1 MYQAINNATPEAYV
15 TRKKSR
21 AKIYHYNNLF
31 FNDEDTFEIELF
43 NPKTNRVLA
52 KIWLNEQEISG
63 SGIIVNPGQRIFLE
77 RFIDS
82 NNKFVYKTY
91 DIENNTQSLEAIRN
105 NGDIEIKFYNEY
117 FRSNTFND
125 FPIFKPTIWY
135 GATTPSTNNP
145 FIGTTTST
153 TTGGYFGG
161 NITYTSNNVGFTSN
175 SNTSYTS
182 NAAGSLS
189 QAKSIETGR
198 IEKGESSSQSFE
210 TSYGNFTSFSTKE
223 VKYKILPMSS
233 KPIEGKDLK
242 KYCTE
247 CGKKVKDTFKFCP
260 SCGTKV

>member
-21 AKIYHYNNLF
+21 AKIYQINNIF
-31 FNDEDTFEIELF
+31 FNDGETFEIELF

-63 SGIIVNPGQRIFLE
+63 SGIIINPGQRIFLE

-91 DIENNTQSLEAIRN
+91 DIESDKQSLEAIRN

-117 FRSNTFND
+117 FNTNTFND

-135 GATTPSTNNP
+135 GTRQSNP
-145 FIGTTTST
+145 YGSSISDISN
-153 TTGGYFGG
+153 GYYG
-161 NITYTSNNVGFTSN
+161 NTTYTSNNVGFTSN
-175 SNTSYTS
+175 SSQLKPLF
-182 NAAGSLS
+182 GSLTTS
-189 QAKSIETGR
+189 ISKSIETGR

>member
-1 MYQAINNATPEAYV
+1 MYQAINNAAPEAYV

-31 FNDEDTFEIELF
+31 FNDEETFEIELF

-52 KIWLNEQEISG
+52 KIWLNGQEISG

-91 DIENNTQSLEAIRN
+91 DIENNTQSLEAIRS

-117 FRSNTFND
+117 FNTNTFND
-125 FPIFKPTIWY
+125 FPIFKPSIWY
-135 GATTPSTNNP
+135 GPKQSNP
-145 FIGTTTST
+145 Y
-153 TTGGYFGG
+153 GGSISDISNGYYGG
-161 NITYTSNNVGFTSN
+161 NITYTSNNVGFTSS

-182 NAAGSLS
+182 NVAGSLS

-247 CGKKVKDTFKFCP
+247 CGKGLKDTFKFCP

>member
-15 TRKKSR
+15 TKKKSR
-21 AKIYHYNNLF
+21 AKIYHNNNLF
-31 FNDEDTFEIELF
+31 FNDEETFEIELF

-91 DIENNTQSLEAIRN
+91 DIESDKQSLEAIRN

-117 FRSNTFND
+117 FNTNTFND

-135 GATTPSTNNP
+135 GTKQSNP
-145 FIGTTTST
+145 YVGNTST
-153 TTGGYFGG
+153 ISNGYYGG

-175 SNTSYTS
+175 TSHQPKLFGT
-182 NAAGSLS
+182 LS
-189 QAKSIETGR
+189 QSKSIETGR
-198 IEKGESSSQSFE
+198 IEKGESSNQSFE
-210 TSYGNFTSFSTKE
+210 TSYGSFNTFSTKE
-223 VKYKILPMSS
+223 IKYKILPMSS

-242 KYCTE
+242 KYCCE
-247 CGKKVKDTFKFCP
+247 CGKGLKDTFKFCP

>member
-31 FNDEDTFEIELF
+31 FNDEETFEIELF
-43 NPKTNRVLA
+43 NPKTNRVLT
-52 KIWLNEQEISG
+52 KIWLNGQEISG
-63 SGIIVNPGQRIFLE
+63 SGIIINPGQRIFLE

-91 DIENNTQSLEAIRN
+91 DIENNTQTLEAIRS

-117 FRSNTFND
+117 FNTNTFND
-125 FPIFKPTIWY
+125 SPIFKPTIWY
-135 GATTPSTNNP
+135 GTTTINP
-145 FIGTTTST
+145 FIGSTSANIN
-153 TTGGYFGG
+153 YG
-161 NITYTSNNVGFTSN
+161 NGLSLTSSIGNNV
-175 SNTSYTS
+175 SYTS
-182 NAAGSLS
+182 NVAGSLS
-189 QAKSIETGR
+189 NSKSIETGR
-198 IEKGESSSQSFE
+198 IEKGESSNQSFE
-210 TSYGNFTSFSTKE
+210 TTYGSFNTFSTKE

-247 CGKKVKDTFKFCP
+247 CGKKVKETFKFCP
-260 SCGTKV
+260 SCGVKV

>member
-21 AKIYHYNNLF
+21 AKIYYYNNLF
-31 FNDEDTFEIELF
+31 FNDEETFEIELF
-43 NPKTNRVLA
+43 NPKTNRVLT
-52 KIWLNEQEISG
+52 KIWLNGQEISG

-91 DIENNTQSLEAIRN
+91 DIENNTQTLEAIRS

-117 FRSNTFND
+117 FNTNTFND
-125 FPIFKPTIWY
+125 SPIFKPTIWY
-135 GATTPSTNNP
+135 GTTTINP
-145 FIGTTTST
+145 FIGSTST
-153 TTGGYFGG
+153 NINYG
-161 NITYTSNNVGFTSN
+161 NGLSLTSSIGNNV
-175 SNTSYTS
+175 SYTS
-182 NAAGSLS
+182 NVAGSLS
-189 QAKSIETGR
+189 NSKSIETGR
-198 IEKGESSSQSFE
+198 IEKGESSNQSFE
-210 TSYGNFTSFSTKE
+210 TTYGSFNTFSTKE

-247 CGKKVKDTFKFCP
+247 CGKKVKETFKFCP
-260 SCGTKV
+260 SCGVKV

>member
-31 FNDEDTFEIELF
+31 FNDEETFEIELF
-43 NPKTNRVLA
+43 NPKTNRVLT
-52 KIWLNEQEISG
+52 KIWLNGQEISG
-63 SGIIVNPGQRIFLE
+63 SGIIINPGQRIFLE

-91 DIENNTQSLEAIRN
+91 DIENNTQTLEAIRS

-117 FRSNTFND
+117 FNTNTFND

-135 GATTPSTNNP
+135 GTTTPTTLSNP
-145 FIGTTTST
+145 FIGSTST
-153 TTGGYFGG
+153 TTNGYYGD
-161 NITYTSNNVGFTSN
+161 NISYTLTSNVV
-175 SNTSYTS
+175 
-182 NAAGSLS
+182 GSLS
-189 QAKSIETGR
+189 NSKSIETGR
-198 IEKGESSSQSFE
+198 IEKGESSNQSFE
-210 TSYGNFTSFSTKE
+210 TTYGSFNTFSTKE

-247 CGKKVKDTFKFCP
+247 CGKKVKETFKFCP
-260 SCGTKV
+260 SCGVKV

>member
-1 MYQAINNATPEAYV
+1 MYQAINNAVPEAYV

-31 FNDEDTFEIELF
+31 FNDEETFEIELF

-52 KIWLNEQEISG
+52 KIWLNGQEISG

-91 DIENNTQSLEAIRN
+91 DVEDTSVSLSAIRS
-105 NGDIEIKFYNEY
+105 NGDIEVKFYDEY
-117 FRSNTFND
+117 FTNQTIFND

-135 GATTPSTNNP
+135 GPKQSNPYTNNP
-145 FIGTTTST
+145 FIGGT
-153 TTGGYFGG
+153 TTGGYYGG
-161 NITYTSNNVGFTSN
+161 NITYTTNNVGFTSN

-182 NAAGSLS
+182 NVAGSLS

>member
-1 MYQAINNATPEAYV
+1 MYQAINNAAPEAYV

-52 KIWLNEQEISG
+52 KIWLNGQEISG

-91 DIENNTQSLEAIRN
+91 DIENNTQSLEAIRS

-117 FRSNTFND
+117 FSTNTFND
-125 FPIFKPTIWY
+125 LPIFKPTIWY
-135 GATTPSTNNP
+135 GTTTPSTNTNNP
-145 FIGTTTST
+145 FISRT
-153 TTGGYFGG
+153 TTGGYYGG

-175 SNTSYTS
+175 SNTL
-182 NAAGSLS
+182 NAVESLY
-189 QAKSIETGR
+189 QDKSIETGR

-210 TSYGNFTSFSTKE
+210 TSYGSFNAFSTKE

-247 CGKKVKDTFKFCP
+247 CGKSIKKESFKFCP
-260 SCGTKV
+260 NCGTKV

>member
-1 MYQAINNATPEAYV
+1 MYQSINNATPEAYV

-31 FNDEDTFEIELF
+31 FNDEETFEIELF

-52 KIWLNEQEISG
+52 KIWLNGQEISG

-91 DIENNTQSLEAIRN
+91 DIESDKQSLEAIRS

-117 FRSNTFND
+117 FNTNTFND

-135 GATTPSTNNP
+135 GTQGVSDISNGYYGNGLSLTSS
-145 FIGTTTST
+145 IG
-153 TTGGYFGG
+153 
-161 NITYTSNNVGFTSN
+161 NNV
-175 SNTSYTS
+175 SYTS
-182 NAAGSLS
+182 NVAGSLS
-189 QAKSIETGR
+189 NSKSIETGR
-198 IEKGESSSQSFE
+198 IEKGESSNQSFE
-210 TSYGNFTSFSTKE
+210 TSYGSFNTFSTKE

-247 CGKKVKDTFKFCP
+247 CGKGLKDTFKFCP
-260 SCGTKV
+260 SCGSKV

>member
-31 FNDEDTFEIELF
+31 FNDEETFEIELF
-43 NPKTNRVLA
+43 NPKTNRVLT
-52 KIWLNEQEISG
+52 KIWLNGQEISG
-63 SGIIVNPGQRIFLE
+63 SGIIINPGQRIFLE

-91 DIENNTQSLEAIRN
+91 DIENNTQTLEAIRS

-117 FRSNTFND
+117 FNTNTFND

-135 GATTPSTNNP
+135 GPTTINP
-145 FIGTTTST
+145 FIGSTST
-153 TTGGYFGG
+153 NINYG
-161 NITYTSNNVGFTSN
+161 NGLSLTSSIGNNV
-175 SNTSYTS
+175 SYTS
-182 NAAGSLS
+182 NVTGSLS
-189 QAKSIETGR
+189 NSKSIETGR
-198 IEKGESSSQSFE
+198 IEKGESSNQSFE
-210 TSYGNFTSFSTKE
+210 TTYGSFNTFSTKE

-247 CGKKVKDTFKFCP
+247 CGKKVKETFKFCP
-260 SCGTKV
+260 SCGVKV

>member
-1 MYQAINNATPEAYV
+1 MYQAINNAAPEAYV

-31 FNDEDTFEIELF
+31 FNDEETFEIELF

-52 KIWLNEQEISG
+52 KIWLNGQEISG

-91 DIENNTQSLEAIRN
+91 DIENNTQSLEAIRG

-117 FRSNTFND
+117 FKTTTFND
-125 FPIFKPTIWY
+125 FPIFNKPTIWY
-135 GATTPSTNNP
+135 G
-145 FIGTTTST
+145 TTSPSI
-153 TTGGYFGG
+153 GGYSG
-161 NITYTSNNVGFTSN
+161 NI
-175 SNTSYTS
+175 SYTS
-182 NAAGSLS
+182 NSSTSTFASISNTSHEPLLVKSLS
-189 QAKSIETGR
+189 QSKSIETGR
-198 IEKGESSSQSFE
+198 IEKGESSNQSFE
-210 TSYGNFTSFSTKE
+210 TSYGNFNLFSTKE

-247 CGKKVKDTFKFCP
+247 CGKTIKKESFKFCP
-260 SCGTKV
+260 NCGTKV

>member
-31 FNDEDTFEIELF
+31 FNDEETFEIELF
-43 NPKTNRVLA
+43 NPKTNRVLT
-52 KIWLNEQEISG
+52 KIWLNGQEISG
-63 SGIIVNPGQRIFLE
+63 SGIIINPGQRIFLE

-91 DIENNTQSLEAIRN
+91 DIENNTQTLEAIRS

-117 FRSNTFND
+117 FNTNTFND
-125 FPIFKPTIWY
+125 SPIFKPTIWY
-135 GATTPSTNNP
+135 GTPTINP
-145 FIGTTTST
+145 FIGSTST
-153 TTGGYFGG
+153 NINYG
-161 NITYTSNNVGFTSN
+161 NGLSLTSSIGNNV
-175 SNTSYTS
+175 SYTS
-182 NAAGSLS
+182 NVAGSLS
-189 QAKSIETGR
+189 NSKSIETGR
-198 IEKGESSSQSFE
+198 IEKGESSNQSFE
-210 TSYGNFTSFSTKE
+210 TTYGSFNTFSTKE

-247 CGKKVKDTFKFCP
+247 CGKGLKDTFKFCP
-260 SCGTKV
+260 SCGVKV

>member
-31 FNDEDTFEIELF
+31 FNDEETFEIELF
-43 NPKTNRVLA
+43 NPKTNRVLT
-52 KIWLNEQEISG
+52 KIWLNGQEISG
-63 SGIIVNPGQRIFLE
+63 SGIIINPGQRIFLE

-91 DIENNTQSLEAIRN
+91 DIGSDKQSLEAIRN

-135 GATTPSTNNP
+135 GTQGVSDISNGYYGNGLSLTS
-145 FIGTTTST
+145 IG
-153 TTGGYFGG
+153 
-161 NITYTSNNVGFTSN
+161 NNV
-175 SNTSYTS
+175 SYTS
-182 NAAGSLS
+182 NVARSLS
-189 QAKSIETGR
+189 NSKSIETGR
-198 IEKGESSSQSFE
+198 IEKGESSNQSFE
-210 TSYGNFTSFSTKE
+210 TTYGSFNTFSTKE

-233 KPIEGKDLK
+233 KPIEGKDFK

-247 CGKKVKDTFKFCP
+247 CGKNLKDTFKFCP
-260 SCGTKV
+260 SCGVKV

>member
-31 FNDEDTFEIELF
+31 FNDEETFEIELF
-43 NPKTNRVLA
+43 NPKTNRVLT
-52 KIWLNEQEISG
+52 KIWLNGQEISG
-63 SGIIVNPGQRIFLE
+63 SGIIINPGQRIFLE

-91 DIENNTQSLEAIRN
+91 DIENNTQTLEVIRS

-117 FRSNTFND
+117 FNTNTFND
-125 FPIFKPTIWY
+125 SPIFKPTIWY
-135 GATTPSTNNP
+135 GTTTINP
-145 FIGTTTST
+145 FIGSTSANIN
-153 TTGGYFGG
+153 YG
-161 NITYTSNNVGFTSN
+161 NGLSLTSSIGNNV
-175 SNTSYTS
+175 SYTS
-182 NAAGSLS
+182 NVAGSLS
-189 QAKSIETGR
+189 NSKSIETGR
-198 IEKGESSSQSFE
+198 IEKGESSNQSFE
-210 TSYGNFTSFSTKE
+210 TTYGSFNTFSTKE

-247 CGKKVKDTFKFCP
+247 CGKKVKETFKFCP
-260 SCGTKV
+260 SCGVKV

>member
-52 KIWLNEQEISG
+52 KIWLNGQEISG

-182 NAAGSLS
+182 NAAGSS
-189 QAKSIETGR
+189 
-198 IEKGESSSQSFE
+198 
-210 TSYGNFTSFSTKE
+210 SYGNFTSFSTKE

>member
-1 MYQAINNATPEAYV
+1 MYQAINNSTPEAYV

-31 FNDEDTFEIELF
+31 FNDEETFEIELF
-43 NPKTNRVLA
+43 NPKTNRVLT
-52 KIWLNEQEISG
+52 KIWLNGQEISG
-63 SGIIVNPGQRIFLE
+63 SGIIINPGQRIFLE

-91 DIENNTQSLEAIRN
+91 DIENNTQTLEVIRS

-117 FRSNTFND
+117 FNTNTFND

-135 GATTPSTNNP
+135 GTPTINP
-145 FIGTTTST
+145 FIGSTST
-153 TTGGYFGG
+153 NINYG
-161 NITYTSNNVGFTSN
+161 NGLSLTSSIGNNV
-175 SNTSYTS
+175 SYTS
-182 NAAGSLS
+182 NVAGSLS
-189 QAKSIETGR
+189 NSKSIETGR
-198 IEKGESSSQSFE
+198 IEKGESSNQSFE
-210 TSYGNFTSFSTKE
+210 TTYGSFNTFSTKE

-247 CGKKVKDTFKFCP
+247 CGKKVKETFKFCP
-260 SCGTKV
+260 SCGVKV

>member
-31 FNDEDTFEIELF
+31 FNDEETFEIELF
-43 NPKTNRVLA
+43 NPKTNRVLT
-52 KIWLNEQEISG
+52 KIWLNGQEISG
-63 SGIIVNPGQRIFLE
+63 SGIIINPGQRIFLE

-91 DIENNTQSLEAIRN
+91 DIENNTQTLEAIRS

-117 FRSNTFND
+117 FNTNTFND

-135 GATTPSTNNP
+135 GTTTPTTLSNP
-145 FIGTTTST
+145 FIGSTST
-153 TTGGYFGG
+153 TTNGYYGD
-161 NITYTSNNVGFTSN
+161 NISYTLTSNVV
-175 SNTSYTS
+175 
-182 NAAGSLS
+182 GSLS
-189 QAKSIETGR
+189 NSKSIETGR
-198 IEKGESSSQSFE
+198 VEKGESSNQSFE
-210 TSYGNFTSFSTKE
+210 TTYGSFNTFSTKE

-247 CGKKVKDTFKFCP
+247 CGKKVKETFKFCP
-260 SCGTKV
+260 SCGVKV

>member
-1 MYQAINNATPEAYV
+1 MYQAINNAAPEAYV

-31 FNDEDTFEIELF
+31 FNDEETFEIELF

-52 KIWLNEQEISG
+52 KIWLNGQEISG

-91 DIENNTQSLEAIRN
+91 DIENNTQSLEAIRS

-117 FRSNTFND
+117 FNTNTFND

-135 GATTPSTNNP
+135 GTTTPSTN
-145 FIGTTTST
+145 IGST
-153 TTGGYFGG
+153 TTGGYYGG
-161 NITYTSNNVGFTSN
+161 NITYTSNNVGFTSI

-182 NAAGSLS
+182 NVAGSLS

-210 TSYGNFTSFSTKE
+210 TSYGSFNAFSAKE

-247 CGKKVKDTFKFCP
+247 CGKGLKDTFKFCP

>member
-31 FNDEDTFEIELF
+31 FNDEETFEIELF
-43 NPKTNRVLA
+43 NPKTNRVLT
-52 KIWLNEQEISG
+52 KIWLNGQEISG
-63 SGIIVNPGQRIFLE
+63 SGIIINPGQRIFLE

-91 DIENNTQSLEAIRN
+91 DIENNTQSLEAIRS

-117 FRSNTFND
+117 FNTNTFND

-135 GATTPSTNNP
+135 GTPTINTFIGSTSTNINYGNGLSLTSS
-145 FIGTTTST
+145 IG
-153 TTGGYFGG
+153 
-161 NITYTSNNVGFTSN
+161 NNVIYTSNVT
-175 SNTSYTS
+175 
-182 NAAGSLS
+182 GSLS
-189 QAKSIETGR
+189 NSKSIETGR
-198 IEKGESSSQSFE
+198 IEKGESSNQSFE
-210 TSYGNFTSFSTKE
+210 TTYGSFNTFSTKE

-247 CGKKVKDTFKFCP
+247 CGKGLKDTFKFCP
-260 SCGTKV
+260 SCGVKV